1 MKRLVVSHLAST
13 PSRFSTVYQ
22 CYGCHSS
29 QAHESSWLGRQVL
42 PAITAVSILEL
53 VAYSGSC
60 RISESPNPH
69 IATQLL
75 M

>member
-1 MKRLVVSHLAST
+1 MVFHLAST
-13 PSRFSTVYQ
+13 PPLFSSVYQ
-22 CYGCHSS
+22 CDGFLSS
-29 QAHESSWLGRQVL
+29 QVHESSWLGRQVL